1 MRRTLVHDMKTTIIL
16 NQSVVEQIAAFAREK
31 KTTRNRVI
39 VAALQDYV
47 RREQTRQLRDQ
58 LNQVYADPPE
68 PDEEEFMR
76 QMKRYRQRV
85 FKDK

>member
-1 MRRTLVHDMKTTIIL
+1 M
-16 NQSVVEQIAAFAREK
+16 
-31 KTTRNRVI
+31 
-39 VAALQDYV
+39 QDYI

-58 LNQVYADPPE
+58 LNQVYGAPFD

-85 FKDK
+85 FKEQW